1 MGRPP
6 QPGRGGRVSQ
16 PGAGWQRWREIDEQ
30 ANLGWIRAAL
40 TNAAEA
46 GSIEPGHVDVFAH
59 ILLAAVNEVA
69 MMIARA
75 DDPAASLTAGES
87 AVAGFLDRLLG
98 AAG

>member
-1 MGRPP
+1 ML
-6 QPGRGGRVSQ
+6 
-16 PGAGWQRWREIDEQ
+16 GWQRWREIDEQ
-30 ANLGWIRAAL
+30 AKLGWIRAAL

-46 GSIEPGHVDVFAH
+46 GSIEPGDVDVFAH

-98 AAG
+98 VAG